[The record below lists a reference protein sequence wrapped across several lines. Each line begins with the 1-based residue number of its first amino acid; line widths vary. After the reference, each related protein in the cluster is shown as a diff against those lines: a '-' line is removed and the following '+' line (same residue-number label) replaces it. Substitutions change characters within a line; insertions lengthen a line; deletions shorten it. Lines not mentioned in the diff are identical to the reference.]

1 MLCQTQK
8 YAQRRGQNKFVL
20 LQLFSWLQVYL
31 CMQSRL
37 PEILSLEY
45 SRAPALLTKKQLLP
59 SCHVKF
65 VHVLVDRQM
74 I

>member
-1 MLCQTQK
+1 
-8 YAQRRGQNKFVL
+8 
-20 LQLFSWLQVYL
+20 
-31 CMQSRL
+31 MQSRL

-65 VHVLVDRQM
+65 VHDLVDRQM
-74 I
+74 IWHAWGDATDGIGAKAVRPITSYRVK